1 MPNQIN
7 RDIYV
12 LSSKVK
18 DPIDYV
24 RLTNDIPIVFTF
36 RDYDIPSGATA
47 QIFVSKPSGK
57 SVYNAAEISSNIVT
71 VNVTTQMFSEVGVSA
86 LQIQI
91 SNSGKNLVTFEY
103 PVRVHKNNTDP
114 NAAESENESSFF
126 KDLQDAANAANEA
139 AESANDAAEEAES
152 KAQAADQAA
161 QSANEASQQIQQNA
175 EAGNYSASVSVGTVT
190 TGDPGTQAQI
200 YNSGTKKD
208 AIFNFII
215 PQGPQGETGPQGPE
229 GPRGPA
235 GNIDDIEDA
244 TVTFSQASSRTNI
257 NSGDSIGTLFGKIRK
272 WFADLGTAAFQGVS
286 NVLTQTSSGYVLDAR
301 QGKALSDRI
310 GTLSSILTTAK
321 TSLVDAVNELF
332 NKIGDLDDLGTT
344 EKSDVVGAINEI
356 NASLSNKE
364 PAQKRGGS
372 GCYRKSGYECILQ
385 AADVPAKD
393 IVKTLDAAYR
403 PVGEPATVTGW
414 CKNNNTG
421 GFYPCVGRINTNG
434 KFQYLS
440 ALNELGQTTPYY
452 IYSEAAG
459 ENVLS
464 RFNVWLTGTWITS
477 VNGT

>member
-200 YNSGTKKD
+200 
-208 AIFNFII
+208 
-215 PQGPQGETGPQGPE
+215 
-229 GPRGPA
+229 
-235 GNIDDIEDA
+235 
-244 TVTFSQASSRTNI
+244 
-257 NSGDSIGTLFGKIRK
+257 
-272 WFADLGTAAFQGVS
+272 
-286 NVLTQTSSGYVLDAR
+286 
-301 QGKALSDRI
+301 
-310 GTLSSILTTAK
+310 
-321 TSLVDAVNELF
+321 
-332 NKIGDLDDLGTT
+332 
-344 EKSDVVGAINEI
+344 
-356 NASLSNKE
+356 
-364 PAQKRGGS
+364 
-372 GCYRKSGYECILQ
+372 
-385 AADVPAKD
+385 
-393 IVKTLDAAYR
+393 
-403 PVGEPATVTGW
+403 
-414 CKNNNTG
+414 
-421 GFYPCVGRINTNG
+421 
-434 KFQYLS
+434 
-440 ALNELGQTTPYY
+440 
-452 IYSEAAG
+452 
-459 ENVLS
+459 
-464 RFNVWLTGTWITS
+464 
-477 VNGT
+477 